1 MRLLVSHNVGH
12 QLGIR
17 RHLSRGHSGRPL
29 SKKLVMPGRV
39 EDAES
44 DIWTT
49 TLVKVNGRIGLIEQS
64 ASR

>member
-1 MRLLVSHNVGH
+1 MGH

-17 RHLSRGHSGRPL
+17 RHLSRGHGGHPL
-29 SKKLVMPGRV
+29 SKKLVMSRRV
-39 EDAES
+39 KDAES

-49 TLVKVNGRIGLIEQS
+49 TLVKVNGKVGLIEQS

>member
-1 MRLLVSHNVGH
+1 MGH

-17 RHLSRGHSGRPL
+17 RHLSRGHGGHPL
-29 SKKLVMPGRV
+29 SEKLVMARRV

-49 TLVKVNGRIGLIEQS
+49 TLVKVNGKVGLIEQS